1 MDVLLAL
8 LSLLCET
15 TTDGDD
21 CDRTKLPTGG

>member
-1 MDVLLAL
+1 MDLLLAI

-15 TTDGDD
+15 TTSDD